1 MHVTAQRTP
10 SGQVGD
16 WSSIGISNRPPPSPW
31 SQHLKSRPSLPT
43 PLWDPLEPKKTEKSF
58 LTSMKKA
65 DRLELERA
73 LSFRRGR
80 PACLFVVSLSFFFFF
95 FLHFRIFIYC
105 VASLA
110 ELGNDMMQWRFQRTA
125 WPGRVVPIFVT
136 IKITMR
142 DMTNF
147 QIKNVIWKSIS
158 LDFWTHMNLRDYI
171 TNITNNS
178 TV

>member
-16 WSSIGISNRPPPSPW
+16 WSSSGISNRPPPSPW

-73 LSFRRGR
+73 LSFRRGW
-80 PACLFVVSLSFFFFF
+80 PACLFVVSLRCFFFVFF
-95 FLHFRIFIYC
+95 CILGFLFYC

-110 ELGNDMMQWRFQRTA
+110 ELGNDMMQWRFQRSA
-125 WPGRVVPIFVT
+125 WSGRSDICHYQDH
-136 IKITMR
+136 KE
-142 DMTNF
+142 DMTNNHF
-147 QIKNVIWKSIS
+147 QIKNVMWKSIS
-158 LDFWTHMNLRDYI
+158 LDFRPILTYEI
-171 TNITNNS
+171 I
-178 TV
+178 